1 MSNGKGKPVDQR
13 LEPLLIKDLVNFLFD
28 NVLHPDGRPYT
39 TQEVTDHV
47 RISHAT
53 INQLRTGRSKNP
65 TLPTLQEIGR
75 FFDVP
80 LSFFDCQTV
89 DECYAVLAERPG
101 VSTGDVAEIAFRASR
116 LTAEKQIAAGHP
128 VVNPDRTRAS
138 LETPECRRN
147 DDNGRDGQ
155 RAAGWVTAREIK
167 HERSYRPAPYAMK
180 WTARSSSREH

>member
-1 MSNGKGKPVDQR
+1 LVNLYKLVRIFYKMRYTLDSRLWRVSDGKEKPVGQ
-13 LEPLLIKDLVNFLFD
+13 LSEPLLLKDLVNFLFD

-80 LSFFDCQTV
+80 LNFFDCQTYE
-89 DECYAVLAERPG
+89 ECYAILAERPEA
-101 VSTGDVAEIAFRASR
+101 STEDVAEIAFRASR
-116 LTAEKQIAAGHP
+116 LTAEGKQDLLRAIQWVESH
-128 VVNPDRTRAS
+128 DRERRAS
-138 LETPECRRN
+138 LETPEVAEETTE
-147 DDNGRDGQ
+147 DDS
-155 RAAGWVTAREIK
+155 E
-167 HERSYRPAPYAMK
+167 
-180 WTARSSSREH
+180 